1 MLDILLSYAI
11 MSIEKGTADRQFAP
25 QYDYKK

>member
-11 MSIEKGTADRQFAP
+11 MSIEKSAADRQFAP